1 MYKENTIISD
11 KGILWLLSML
21 LDRNIDNGHLQRLK
35 DFGYDY
41 NKLKKQIPK
50 AEIAFYLTDYQIE
63 IRVPYDV
70 YVIFKK
76 ATNSYKV
83 SEVGLVSDRCFD
95 GARKHGMVP
104 ER

>member
-21 LDRNIDNGHLQRLK
+21 VDKNIDNHLKQRLK

-41 NKLKKQIPK
+41 NKLKRQIPK
-50 AEIAFYLTDYQIE
+50 AEIAYWLTDYQIQ
-63 IRVPYDV
+63 IHIPYGV

-83 SEVGLVSDRCFD
+83 TEVGLYSDKVAE